1 MAWRGSQPF
10 CYDLLSIVRDVPA
23 ESGVYVILSGDECL
37 YVGESPNI
45 QGELLL
51 EVLGID
57 PRVHPHK
64 PTHYMFEV
72 IPVATRRARQQELI
86 AELRPLCNEEDSSW
100 TGASLNR

>member
-1 MAWRGSQPF
+1 VAWRGSNPF
-10 CYDLLSIVRDVPA
+10 RYEMLSIVRDLPA

-57 PRVHPHK
+57 SRAHQHK

-72 IPVATRRARQQELI
+72 VPAATRRARQQELI
-86 AELRPLCNEEDSSW
+86 EKLRPVCNEEDSSW
-100 TGASLNR
+100 TGASMNR